1 MAFSWTNHEPMLSTA
16 KFPLNQSIVPA
27 EIHWNTQVSCW
38 NSKKNWCVKSHQ
50 LPHVTEK
57 SHQIPSNPIKS
68 HQIPSNPIKS
78 HQSHHFPTI
87 FRKIVLRWRWRLSL
101 SAPGFELRR
110 LLLPR
115 TGLARL
121 APTHADGAALVVD
134 AVQKKN
140 LPVESQAVGN
150 LVHVHT
156 HTHIYI
162 YIYIYSIYI
171 YSIYIYS
178 IYRYIYIYYGC
189 KLDNE

>member
-1 MAFSWTNHEPMLSTA
+1 MLKPWTLGWLKGLKKHAMAMAFSWKNHEPMLSSA

-27 EIHWNTQVSCW
+27 EIHWNTKFLAEIL
-38 NSKKNWCVKSHQ
+38 KKLVR
-50 LPHVTEK
+50 E
-57 SHQIPSNPIKS
+57 IPSTPTCYGK
-68 HQIPSNPIKS
+68 IPSNPIKS

-87 FRKIVLRWRWRLSL
+87 FRKIVLRWRWRRCLSL

-150 LVHVHT
+150 LVHVH
-156 HTHIYI
+156 IYI
-162 YIYIYSIYI
+162 YTVYV
-171 YSIYIYS
+171 
-178 IYRYIYIYYGC
+178 YIYIYYGQIMGV
-189 KLDNE
+189 N